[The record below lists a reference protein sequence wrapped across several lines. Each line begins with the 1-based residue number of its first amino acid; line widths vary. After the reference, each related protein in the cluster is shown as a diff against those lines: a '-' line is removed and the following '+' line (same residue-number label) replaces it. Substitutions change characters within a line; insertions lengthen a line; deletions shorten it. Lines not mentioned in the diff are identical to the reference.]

1 MQEHPTPLYC
11 DNQGT
16 VACTHNPQHHSRMK
30 HIDIRFHFIRDC
42 IQKKLIDVM
51 YLPGTDNVA
60 DLLTK
65 PLTRITHEKWLKRL
79 RMDSD
84 QGGVLTDL

>member
-1 MQEHPTPLYC
+1 
-11 DNQGT
+11 
-16 VACTHNPQHHSRMK
+16 MK

-42 IQKKLIDVM
+42 VQKGLIDVM
-51 YLPGTDNVA
+51 YIPGADNVS

-65 PLTRITHEKWLKRL
+65 PLARTMHEKWLRRL

-84 QGGVLTDL
+84 QGGVLVDV